1 MHMIRVYCFVPLFV
15 IALIIGIVPC
25 AFDPYETDLVYA
37 QNNNGKSKSGGD
49 NLGRGN
55 AGNRKPGKGNP
66 GRGNPTPVPEPSTLL
81 LLGAGL
87 AGVGLLRKKFK
98 N

>member
-1 MHMIRVYCFVPLFV
+1 MVYGIVAFFI
-15 IALIIGIVPC
+15 IALIVGTVPSAC
-25 AFDPYETDLVYA
+25 NAFGTDLVYA
-37 QNNNGKSKSGGD
+37 QD
-49 NLGRGN
+49 NPGRGISGTDN
-55 AGNRKPGKGNP
+55 PGKGKPARDNPGRGKP

-87 AGVGLLRKKFK
+87 AGVGLLRKKFR